1 MKSKS
6 RSLIILSVLFGYV
19 VLQFLWWEILLVK
32 QNGQIINEKQKIVE
46 LSVSNEEKLVKEIKL
61 LHSKKQTQTIMIVGE
76 GTVFLLLLLFGVY
89 KIKQSHDKE
98 NELTRQQNNFFLSIT
113 HELKTPI
120 AAAKLQLQTLQ
131 KQKLEPTVQQ
141 ELIKNALSETERLNA
156 LIDNVLLASRMES
169 AQFVLRLESQN
180 VSNVVDQTMTRYYKK
195 EMLSGEIKTQL
206 APNCK
211 ATIDEGAF
219 ASLLTNLVDN
229 ALKYSP
235 AEKNIGLS
243 LEQKE
248 NKLVLSISDSGVGIS
263 ASDKEKIFD
272 KFYRIGNEET
282 RLSKGTGLGLYIV
295 KKLVKGHHAKIYVK
309 DNLPKG
315 TIFEI
320 HFDAV

>member
-6 RSLIILSVLFGYV
+6 RPLIILSILFGYV

-32 QNGQIINEKQKIVE
+32 QNGQIINEKQKIAE
-46 LSVSNEEKLVKEIKL
+46 LSVSDEEKLVEEIKL

-76 GTVFLLLLLFGVY
+76 GTVFLLLLLFGVF
-89 KIKQSHDKE
+89 KIKQSQDKE
-98 NELTRQQNNFFLSIT
+98 NELNRQQSNFFLSIT

-131 KQKLEPTVQQ
+131 IQKLDPALQQ

-156 LIDNVLLASRMES
+156 LIDNVLLASRVES
-169 AQFVLRLESQN
+169 AQFVFRLEPQN
-180 VSNVVDQTMTRYYKK
+180 VSDLVSQIMNRYYKK
-195 EMLSGEIKTQL
+195 EILSGEIKIQSS
-206 APNCK
+206 PNCK
-211 ATIDEGAF
+211 ANVDDVAF

-229 ALKYSP
+229 ALKYSTH
-235 AEKNIGLS
+235 EKNVSLV
-243 LEQKE
+243 LEQKV
-248 NKLVLSISDSGVGIS
+248 NKLVLSVSDTGVGID

-272 KFYRIGNEET
+272 KFYRAGNEET

-295 KKLVKGHHAKIYVK
+295 KKLVRGHHAKLVLK
-309 DNLPKG
+309 DNFPKG

-320 HFDAV
+320 YFDAV